1 MNRLFAGVCA
11 ALFAISFVSAEE
23 KKEDK
28 PVLSGIWTKDID
40 GAIISFD
47 FSKKDKVVVM
57 VEASDKSITMT
68 CKSTVDKDG
77 VVKATAEKIENKNE
91 FPSEIKKGYEFKMKV
106 KVDGKKATISNFE
119 AENADAAKNI
129 VEGEYTKKEAK

>member
-28 PVLSGIWTKDID
+28 PVLSGIWTKDHD

-47 FSKKDKVVVM
+47 FNKKDQVVVK
-57 VEASDKSITMT
+57 VEASDKSVTVT
-68 CKSTVDKDG
+68 CKCTVDKDG

-91 FPSEIKKGYEFKMKV
+91 FPTEIKKGYEFKLKV
-106 KVDGKKATISNFE
+106 KIDGKKATISDFV
-119 AENADAAKNI
+119 AENADAAKAV